1 MENKKNIELIAS
13 LSLLLILIIRIAFFL
28 RDGSSDLV
36 ESILIWVIYIGSL
49 AFTAYLLYK
58 VYNKTENLFIQY
70 KDKIYLAGF
79 VILMEV
85 GFSLENSLQ
94 FNTIHIYS
102 VILMLMCLIIFS
114 MLLPK
119 KASKVFDIVFMLIF
133 TIYVFAQDFYYRLFN
148 DFFSFK
154 EYGNAAEGAEF
165 AEGTYEFSF
174 IHVYFVFMLIL
185 FLTLYLIHNHTSHIK
200 FSKKTFKSIYA
211 VPLFM
216 FFLVNINAA
225 LPVNAARLHMSDH
238 YLYYSIFSKERFVEK
253 FGTLNLLV
261 RDSAALLTPS
271 LTTRRDL
278 EYIED
283 YYENNIKIHSE
294 NDYTNIFEGK
304 NLVFIVG
311 ESFDS
316 IVVSEELTPNIYKL
330 KTEGLDFQNHFTP
343 VFPRTTC
350 DTEVIFTTSIIPSIQ
365 DGPTCYVYNENTF
378 SYSLPELF
386 NNVNYATNAFHN
398 NYKEFYTRHI
408 IYDGFGY
415 DSFYGQNELGLSE
428 TDIRYDS
435 IFMEESLD
443 YSVLKDEQF
452 FSFMLTLSG
461 HSPYELTNLAVDKHF
476 DSVDDYYRDSA
487 PQAIKKYIASQIEV
501 DEMVGILLADL
512 EDKGILDDTVI
523 ILTNDHY
530 PYALDQDAY
539 ESYKNIDENYMKS
552 KAPLFIWSSD
562 IEHEV
567 ITKLTSSFD
576 ILPTIVNMFGL
587 EAKYDYYVG
596 NDIFSNDYEP
606 IVYFKDYSIYDGIH
620 HYALSSSSEESNLTL
635 IQSASKYYEL
645 SRKLLKID
653 YFK

>member
-1 MENKKNIELIAS
+1 MKNKKNIELIAS

-49 AFTAYLLYK
+49 AFAGYLIYK
-58 VYNKTENLFIQY
+58 VYNKTENFLNKY

-79 VILMEV
+79 VILMEI
-85 GFSLENSLQ
+85 GFSLENHLQ
-94 FNTIHIYS
+94 FNTIHIFS
-102 VILMLMCLIIFS
+102 VVLMLMCLIIFS

-119 KASKVFDIVFMLIF
+119 RVSKVFDIVFMVLY
-133 TIYVFAQDFYYRLFN
+133 TIYVFSQDFYYRLFN

-154 EYGNAAEGAEF
+154 EFGNVVEGAES
-165 AEGTYEFSF
+165 AEGTYQFSF
-174 IHVYFVFMLIL
+174 IHVYFALMLIV
-185 FLTLYLIHNHTSHIK
+185 FLSLYLIHKNTSHIK
-200 FSKKTFKSIYA
+200 FNKNTFKKLYV
-211 VPLFM
+211 VPLLI

-238 YLYYSIFSKERFVEK
+238 YLYYSIFSKERFVAK

-261 RDSAALLTPS
+261 RDSVALLTPS

-350 DTEVIFTTSIIPSIQ
+350 DSEVIFTTSIIPSIQ
-365 DGPTCYVYNENTF
+365 DGPTCYIYNENTF

-386 NNVNYATNAFHN
+386 NNDNYATNAFHN

-415 DSFYGQNELGLSE
+415 DNFYGQHELGLSE

-443 YSVLKDEQF
+443 YSVLENEPF

-461 HSPYELTNLAVDKHF
+461 HSPYEMTNLAVEKHF
-476 DSVDDYYRDSA
+476 NSVDEYYGEDA
-487 PQAIKKYIASQIEV
+487 PLTIKKYIASQIDV
-501 DEMVGILLADL
+501 DVMVGVLLADL
-512 EDKGILDDTVI
+512 EEKGILEDTVI

-576 ILPTIVNMFGL
+576 ILPTIANMFGL
-587 EAKYDYYVG
+587 EADFNNYIG

-606 IVYFKDYSIYDGIH
+606 VVYFKDYSIYDGIH
-620 HYALSSSSEESNLTL
+620 HYALSSTSEDSNLALIKSSSE
-635 IQSASKYYEL
+635 YYEL
-645 SRKLLKID
+645 SRKLLKVD

>member
-1 MENKKNIELIAS
+1 
-13 LSLLLILIIRIAFFL
+13 
-28 RDGSSDLV
+28 
-36 ESILIWVIYIGSL
+36 LIWVIYIGSL
-49 AFTAYLLYK
+49 AFAGYLIYK
-58 VYNKTENLFIQY
+58 VYNKTENFLNKY

-79 VILMEV
+79 VILMEI
-85 GFSLENSLQ
+85 GFSLENHLQ
-94 FNTIHIYS
+94 FNTIHIFS
-102 VILMLMCLIIFS
+102 VVLMLMCLIIFS

-119 KASKVFDIVFMLIF
+119 RVSKVFDIVFMVLY
-133 TIYVFAQDFYYRLFN
+133 TIYVFSQDFYYRLFN

-154 EYGNAAEGAEF
+154 EFGNVVEGAES
-165 AEGTYEFSF
+165 AEGTYQFSF
-174 IHVYFVFMLIL
+174 IHVYFALMLIV
-185 FLTLYLIHNHTSHIK
+185 FLSLYLIHKNTSHIK
-200 FSKKTFKSIYA
+200 FNKNTFKKLYV
-211 VPLFM
+211 VPLLI

-238 YLYYSIFSKERFVEK
+238 YLYYSIFSKERFVAK

-261 RDSAALLTPS
+261 RDSVALLTPS

-350 DTEVIFTTSIIPSIQ
+350 DSEVIFTTSIIPSIQ
-365 DGPTCYVYNENTF
+365 DGPTCYIYNENTF

-386 NNVNYATNAFHN
+386 NNDNYATNAFHN

-415 DSFYGQNELGLSE
+415 DNFYGQHELGLSE

-443 YSVLKDEQF
+443 YSVLENEPF

-461 HSPYELTNLAVDKHF
+461 HSPYEMTNLAVEKHF
-476 DSVDDYYRDSA
+476 NSVDEYYGEDA
-487 PQAIKKYIASQIEV
+487 PLTIKKYIASQIDV
-501 DEMVGILLADL
+501 DVMVGVLLADL
-512 EDKGILDDTVI
+512 EEKGILEDTVI

-576 ILPTIVNMFGL
+576 ILPTIANMFGL
-587 EAKYDYYVG
+587 EADFNNYIG

-606 IVYFKDYSIYDGIH
+606 VVYFKDYSIYDGIH
-620 HYALSSSSEESNLTL
+620 HYALSSTSEDSNLALIKSSSE
-635 IQSASKYYEL
+635 YYEL
-645 SRKLLKID
+645 SRKLLKVD